1 MFFAEHWI
9 PIVIVVAVLL
19 LIILAS
25 YIKAPPSYAYIVS
38 GLYRKPRIYIGKGGL
53 RIPFLERMDKV
64 FLGQVTADIKTSRSV
79 PTNDFI
85 NVNVD
90 AVAKIQVIPDIDG
103 VRLAAKNFLN
113 MSGVDISRQV
123 QDSLEGNMR
132 EVIGS
137 LSLRDININ
146 RDKFSDEIMNKAQKD
161 MEALGLRIIS
171 CNIQNVTDDKN
182 LIEDLGAD
190 NTWTIRKQAK
200 INKANAERDIAKAEA
215 LAVKEANDAQV
226 DSQTQIAI
234 RNNELA
240 IKRSELK
247 VQEDVKRAQ
256 ADAAYQI
263 QAQEQMRV
271 INMKTVEAVAAK
283 EILTQERNKEINN
296 KTIEAEIEKAR
307 KEQEL
312 TAERVQIKQNELEAQ
327 VQKQAD
333 ADKYKKEIDA
343 RAELEQRKREA
354 EAKAYEAE
362 QEARAKIAIAEADKQ
377 EQMLHA
383 EGIKAL
389 GDAEAYKIQRAG
401 EAEAVA
407 IAKKGLAEAEA
418 MQKKAEAYEKYG
430 QAAILDIMAHILPE
444 VSRNV
449 ATPISA
455 IDNLNVYGC
464 SGQDAAGIS
473 GMVPTLIKQSMDTV
487 TSATGVDMSEIIKAN
502 TYDAKVNK
510 KVELDTDSKVDVTK

>member
-1 MFFAEHWI
+1 
-9 PIVIVVAVLL
+9 
-19 LIILAS
+19 
-25 YIKAPPSYAYIVS
+25 
-38 GLYRKPRIYIGKGGL
+38 
-53 RIPFLERMDKV
+53 
-64 FLGQVTADIKTSRSV
+64 
-79 PTNDFI
+79 
-85 NVNVD
+85 
-90 AVAKIQVIPDIDG
+90 
-103 VRLAAKNFLN
+103 
-113 MSGVDISRQV
+113 
-123 QDSLEGNMR
+123 
-132 EVIGS
+132 
-137 LSLRDININ
+137 
-146 RDKFSDEIMNKAQKD
+146 
-161 MEALGLRIIS
+161 
-171 CNIQNVTDDKN
+171 
-182 LIEDLGAD
+182 
-190 NTWTIRKQAK
+190 
-200 INKANAERDIAKAEA
+200 NAERDIAKAEA

-247 VQEDVKRAQ
+247 VQEDVKKAQ